1 MTNDEIAGL
10 LDKRKEIISMPRLS
24 VIAAAFAYLAVAVL
38 VAGCPQQQSPA
49 SQGPA
54 GPIGVSKPAP
64 TPAESPPSGE
74 TNCSLCGRSCEP
86 NRLITVETPGEDY
99 TFCCPVCL
107 ARYIKQGKIDPGQ
120 ATVTA
125 QDFLTGESVSL
136 DEMVV
141 VVDSDVVCPAGQS
154 AVVLSSQQNADEFI
168 ADHGGAQ
175 MPWKEFL
182 AAQSEQ

>member
-1 MTNDEIAGL
+1 M
-10 LDKRKEIISMPRLS
+10 SRLS
-24 VIAAAFAYLAVAVL
+24 VIATVFVYLAIAVL
-38 VAGCPQQQSPA
+38 VAGCPQQPTPT

-64 TPAESPPSGE
+64 TPAEAPATE
-74 TNCSLCGRSCEP
+74 QANCSVCGRSCEP
-86 NRLITVETPGEDY
+86 NRLITVETPAADY

-107 ARYIKQGKIDPGQ
+107 TRYVADGKIDLEQ

-125 QDFLTGESVSL
+125 HDFLAGEPVSL

-141 VVDSDVVCPAGQS
+141 VVDSDVLCPAGRS
-154 AVVLSSQQNADEFI
+154 AVVSSSEENAEEFI

-175 MPWKEFL
+175 MSWEEFL
-182 AAQSEQ
+182 AQQDEQ

>member
-1 MTNDEIAGL
+1 M
-10 LDKRKEIISMPRLS
+10 IS
-24 VIAAAFAYLAVAVL
+24 AAFAYLAIAVL
-38 VAGCPQQQSPA
+38 VAGCPQQQTPT

-64 TPAESPPSGE
+64 TPAQAPVPEQ
-74 TNCSLCGRSCEP
+74 TDCSLCKRSCEP

-120 ATVTA
+120 ATVA
-125 QDFLTGESVSL
+125 AHDFLTGESVSL

-141 VVDSDVVCPAGQS
+141 VVDSDVVCPAGRS
-154 AVVLSSQQNADEFI
+154 AVVSSSEENAEQFI
-168 ADHGGAQ
+168 ADHGGTH
-175 MPWKEFL
+175 MSWEEFL
-182 AAQSEQ
+182 AQQDEQ

>member
-1 MTNDEIAGL
+1 M
-10 LDKRKEIISMPRLS
+10 SRLS
-24 VIAAAFAYLAVAVL
+24 VIAVAFAYLAVAVL
-38 VAGCPQQQSPA
+38 VAGCPQQQTPT
-49 SQGPA
+49 SQGSA

-64 TPAESPPSGE
+64 TPAEAPATEQAS
-74 TNCSLCGRSCEP
+74 CSLCGRSCEP

-107 ARYIKQGKIDPGQ
+107 VRYIEQGKIDPGQ

-125 QDFLTGESVSL
+125 HDFLTGEPVTL

-141 VVDSDVVCPAGQS
+141 VVDSDVVCPAGRS
-154 AVVLSSQQNADEFI
+154 AVVSSSEENAGQFI

-175 MPWKEFL
+175 MSWEEFL
-182 AAQSEQ
+182 AQQDEQ

>member
-1 MTNDEIAGL
+1 M
-10 LDKRKEIISMPRLS
+10 SRLS
-24 VIAAAFAYLAVAVL
+24 VIAVAFVYLAVAVL
-38 VAGCPQQQSPA
+38 VAGCPQQQTPGA
-49 SQGPA
+49 QGSA
-54 GPIGVSKPAP
+54 LPIGVAKPAP
-64 TPAESPPSGE
+64 TPAESPASGE
-74 TNCSLCGRSCEP
+74 TSCSLCKRSCEP

-125 QDFLTGESVSL
+125 HDFLTGESVSL

-154 AVVLSSQQNADEFI
+154 AVVSSNEENADKFI

-182 AAQSEQ
+182 AAQNEQ

>member
-1 MTNDEIAGL
+1 M
-10 LDKRKEIISMPRLS
+10 SRLS
-24 VIAAAFAYLAVAVL
+24 VIAAAFAYLAIAVL
-38 VAGCPQQQSPA
+38 VAGCPQPQTPT

-54 GPIGVSKPAP
+54 GPIGVYRPAP
-64 TPAESPPSGE
+64 TPAESPASGE
-74 TNCSLCGRSCEP
+74 TNCSLCRRPCPP

-107 ARYIKQGKIDPGQ
+107 VRYIEQGKIDPGQ

-125 QDFLTGESVSL
+125 HDFLTGEPVTL

-141 VVDSDVVCPAGQS
+141 VVDSDVVCPAGRS
-154 AVVLSSQQNADEFI
+154 AVVSSSEENAGQFI

-175 MPWKEFL
+175 MSWEEFL
-182 AAQSEQ
+182 AQQDEQ

>member
-1 MTNDEIAGL
+1 V
-10 LDKRKEIISMPRLS
+10 SRLS
-24 VIAAAFAYLAVAVL
+24 VIAVAFAYLAVAVL
-38 VAGCPQQQSPA
+38 VAGCPQQPPT

-64 TPAESPPSGE
+64 TPAESPASGE
-74 TNCSLCGRSCEP
+74 TSCSLCQRSCEP

-125 QDFLTGESVSL
+125 HDFLTGESVSL
-136 DEMVV
+136 DEIVV
-141 VVDSDVVCPAGQS
+141 VVDSDVVCPAGRS
-154 AVVLSSQQNADEFI
+154 AVVSSSEENAEEFI
-168 ADHGGAQ
+168 ADHGGTQ
-175 MPWKEFL
+175 MSWEEFL
-182 AAQSEQ
+182 PQQDEQ

>member
-1 MTNDEIAGL
+1 V
-10 LDKRKEIISMPRLS
+10 SRLS
-24 VIAAAFAYLAVAVL
+24 VLAAAFVYLAVAVL
-38 VAGCPQQQSPA
+38 MAGCPQHQTPT
-49 SQGPA
+49 SQGPP
-54 GPIGVSKPAP
+54 GLIGVSKPAP
-64 TPAESPPSGE
+64 TPAESPASGE

-125 QDFLTGESVSL
+125 HDFLTGEPVPL
-136 DEMVV
+136 GDIVV
-141 VVDSDVVCPAGQS
+141 VVDSDVVCPAGRS
-154 AVVLSSQQNADEFI
+154 AVILGSEEHAEEFV
-168 ADHGGAQ
+168 ADHGGTQ

-182 AAQSEQ
+182 AQQDEQ